1 MRRARLLGLA
11 VWATCALGALAS
23 ATASAAAPEFGRC
36 IKQVAIEKAYAGAFS
51 DPKCTK
57 SVSPEE
63 QAKKGK
69 YEWFAGP
76 AAGHNGF
83 TFSGGAVTWQTVNGK
98 TLTCKSE
105 QGKGEYSLSDSKR
118 VVGITF
124 ELKGCEGNGGFKC
137 TTVGR
142 SPGEVVL
149 SELAAEVGFENVA
162 KHKTALKLE
171 PPAGASGI
179 FVEFKCVGLEAQIRA
194 KGGAAGA
201 GILIPI
207 KNGKMTAAETLKL
220 KATKGKQRPLTWEGV
235 PAETYMEMNFEHL
248 GYEQAGWNGETTIS
262 NDEAIELNRVV

>member
-1 MRRARLLGLA
+1 MRRARLLGSA

-23 ATASAAAPEFGRC
+23 AAASAEAPEFGRC
-36 IKQVAIEKAYAGAFS
+36 IKQAAIEKAYAGAFS
-51 DPKCTK
+51 DSKCTK

-83 TFSGGAVTWQTVNGK
+83 TFSGGAVTLQTVIGK

-105 QGKGEYSLSDSKR
+105 QGEGEYSLSDSKR
-118 VVGITF
+118 MVGITL
-124 ELKGCEGNGGFKC
+124 EMKGCEGSGFKC

-142 SPGEVVL
+142 STGELVFN
-149 SELAAEVGFENVA
+149 ELAAEVGFENEA

-171 PPAGASGI
+171 PGPAAGATFI
-179 FVEFKCVGLEAQIRA
+179 EFACVGFSVQIRG

-201 GILIPI
+201 GVLIPI
-207 KNGKMTAAETLKL
+207 KNDKMTAPEPLKL
-220 KATKGKQRPLTWEGV
+220 KALKRK
-235 PAETYMEMNFEHL
+235 H
-248 GYEQAGWNGETTIS
+248 
-262 NDEAIELNRVV
+262 